1 MANYT
6 FKYSP
11 HNVILVSN
19 KESFRTPLVAL
30 INNLVSYKRKSY
42 LLSFK
47 KNSNTETVKTLKRA
61 NMINNE
67 LCYYHNTGHLLKTFR
82 QVPLPRYCSDFER

>member
-1 MANYT
+1 MPNYA

-19 KESFRTPLVAL
+19 KESFRTPLAL

-42 LLSFK
+42 LLSLE
-47 KNSNTETVKTLKRA
+47 KNSNTETVKTLSK
-61 NMINNE
+61 E
-67 LCYYHNTGHLLKTFR
+67 QT
-82 QVPLPRYCSDFER
+82 

>member
-1 MANYT
+1 MLVIR
-6 FKYSP
+6 KY
-11 HNVILVSN
+11 L
-19 KESFRTPLVAL
+19 AL

-42 LLSFK
+42 LLSLK
-47 KNSNTETVKTLKRA
+47 KNSNTETVKTLKSKELV

-82 QVPLPRYCSDFER
+82 QVPLPHYGSGFETWATIVKKH